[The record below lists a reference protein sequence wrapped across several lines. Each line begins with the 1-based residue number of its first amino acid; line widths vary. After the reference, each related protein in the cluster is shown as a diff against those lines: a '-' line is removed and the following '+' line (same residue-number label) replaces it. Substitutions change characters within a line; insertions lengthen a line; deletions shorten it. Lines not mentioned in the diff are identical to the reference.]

1 MKDGPISRRKAIRR
15 LLDAARPP
23 EPVALSPMDCVG
35 LVAAADISAGC
46 DVPERASSVRDGYAV
61 RSADITASSGGRPTV
76 LRVTHTVRAESGAN
90 RPVEPGTTARVLTGG
105 MIPPGA
111 DAVLAQE
118 DVTSQGCAKPD
129 PCRAPDIPIIPII
142 PEIPECIEVR
152 EPVRPGWFVRA
163 AGGEIARGHTIVR
176 QGCEITPQAAAV
188 MIRTRIETV
197 PVHPRPCARVV
208 ALGSELSDPTFSN
221 APGGDSPTARFPAD
235 NLVMASGLLARCGL
249 ERIET
254 GVLPDSEER
263 LVALLSS
270 PDLPEIVI
278 TTGGTGRSERDFARV
293 GARRA
298 GFVTLFDS
306 LDIRPGRN
314 MFAAHRGNTLLFGLP
329 GPPAAVFACFHA
341 VILPAVRCLR
351 GLAEPAQPLT
361 ARLDTAISTRPGGE
375 WLALCSLKRAGACMT
390 ATPLTGPDSP
400 PMLAMALAHGAVVLE
415 GGEAL
420 LPGDEVEALT
430 TLY

>member
-1 MKDGPISRRKAIRR
+1 MSDFDLKDGPISRRRAIRR

-35 LVAAADISAGC
+35 LVAAAEITAGC

-61 RSADITASSGGRPTV
+61 RAADIAASSGARPTL
-76 LRVTHTVRAESGAN
+76 LRVTHTVRAESAAS
-90 RPVEPGTTARVLTGG
+90 RPVEPHTTARVLTGG

-111 DAVLAQE
+111 DTVLAQE
-118 DVTSQGCAKPD
+118 DVTIRECA
-129 PCRAPDIPIIPII
+129 
-142 PEIPECIEVR
+142 PESPECIAVR

-163 AGGEIARGHTIVR
+163 AGGEIARGDTIVC
-176 QGCEITPQAAAV
+176 QGRAITPQAAAV
-188 MIRTRIETV
+188 MIRTRIESV

-208 ALGSELSDPTFSN
+208 ALGSELADPTLADAHDCGN
-221 APGGDSPTARFPAD
+221 PAARFPAD
-235 NLVMASGLLARCGL
+235 NLVMVSGLLARCGL
-249 ERIET
+249 ERVET
-254 GVLPDSEER
+254 GVLPDNEER
-263 LVALLSS
+263 LVALLSC
-270 PDLPEIVI
+270 PDLPGIVI

-298 GFVTLFDS
+298 GFATLFDS

-314 MFAAHRGNTLLFGLP
+314 MFAAHRDNTLLFGLP

-341 VILPAVRCLR
+341 VILPAVRRLR
-351 GLAEPAQPLT
+351 GLAEPVQPLT

-375 WLALCSLKRAGACMT
+375 WLALCSLKRVGACMT

-415 GGEAL
+415 GGGAM
-420 LPGDEVEALT
+420 LPGDEVEVLT

>member
-61 RSADITASSGGRPTV
+61 RAADIAASSRARPTL
-76 LRVTHTVRAESGAN
+76 LRVTHTVRAESGAS

-118 DVTSQGCAKPD
+118 DVAVRECG
-129 PCRAPDIPIIPII
+129 PDIPERIQ
-142 PEIPECIEVR
+142 VR
-152 EPVRPGWFVRA
+152 EPVRPGWFVRP
-163 AGGEIARGHTIVR
+163 AGGEIAHGDTIVC
-176 QGCEITPQAAAV
+176 QGREITPQAAAV
-188 MIRTRIETV
+188 MIRTRIESV

-208 ALGSELSDPTFSN
+208 ALGSELSDPTLAD
-221 APGGDSPTARFPAD
+221 APDSGNPAARFPAD

-249 ERIET
+249 ERVET

-298 GFVTLFDS
+298 GFATLFDS

-314 MFAAHRGNTLLFGLP
+314 MFAAHRGTTLLFGLP

-341 VILPAVRCLR
+341 VILPAVRRLR
-351 GLAEPAQPLT
+351 GLAEPAHPLT
-361 ARLDTAISTRPGGE
+361 ARLDTAIATRPGGE
-375 WLALCSLKRAGACMT
+375 WLALCSLRRDGACMT

-400 PMLAMALAHGAVVLE
+400 PMLAMALAHGAVVLA
-415 GGEAL
+415 GGAAM
-420 LPGDEVEALT
+420 LPGDEVEVLT

>member
-1 MKDGPISRRKAIRR
+1 
-15 LLDAARPP
+15 
-23 EPVALSPMDCVG
+23 
-35 LVAAADISAGC
+35 
-46 DVPERASSVRDGYAV
+46 
-61 RSADITASSGGRPTV
+61 
-76 LRVTHTVRAESGAN
+76 
-90 RPVEPGTTARVLTGG
+90 
-105 MIPPGA
+105 
-111 DAVLAQE
+111 
-118 DVTSQGCAKPD
+118 
-129 PCRAPDIPIIPII
+129 
-142 PEIPECIEVR
+142 
-152 EPVRPGWFVRA
+152 
-163 AGGEIARGHTIVR
+163 
-176 QGCEITPQAAAV
+176 
-188 MIRTRIETV
+188 
-197 PVHPRPCARVV
+197 V
-208 ALGSELSDPTFSN
+208 ALGSELSDPTLAHAHDS
-221 APGGDSPTARFPAD
+221 GSPTARFPAD

-254 GVLPDSEER
+254 GVLPDNEER

-314 MFAAHRGNTLLFGLP
+314 MFAAHRDNTLLFGLP

-341 VILPAVRCLR
+341 VILPAVRRLR
-351 GLAEPAQPLT
+351 GLAEPVQPLT

-375 WLALCSLKRAGACMT
+375 WLALCSLKRVGACMT

-400 PMLAMALAHGAVVLE
+400 PMLAMALAHGAVVLA
-415 GGEAL
+415 GNAAM
-420 LPGDEVEALT
+420 LPGDEVEVLT